1 MKKKKYLIFN
11 FKSAVL
17 PKEKRKKI
25 FQIFNN
31 AKQNLFSKYYFI
43 LAPSAYY
50 FLEFS
55 KEINQKIL
63 FASQNIFWA
72 NKKLVTGETS
82 PLMIK
87 DLKINYT
94 ILGHSERK
102 EFLKENEEMINL
114 KVKSCFQAKI
124 VPIICLGEKEK
135 NTDFQIKKILFSQLN
150 KIFEGIILK
159 DQPFLLAYEPVWA
172 IGSGLTPELNE
183 LKKRIEAI
191 RFWLGTRFNEEIS
204 LKIPILYGGSINEKN
219 VESFLEEENIDG
231 LLVGGVSHQPKRLE
245 RFIKKISSF

>member
-17 PKEKRKKI
+17 TKEKRKKI
-25 FQIFNN
+25 YQIFNN

-63 FASQNIFWA
+63 FASQNIFWV
-72 NKKLVTGETS
+72 NKKLVTGETP

-102 EFLKENEEMINL
+102 EFLKENEKMINL
-114 KVKSCFQAKI
+114 KLKSCFQSKI
-124 VPIICLGEKEK
+124 IPIICLGEKEK
-135 NTDFQIKKILFSQLN
+135 STDFQIKKVLFSQLN
-150 KIFEGIILK
+150 QIFEGIILR
-159 DQPFLLAYEPVWA
+159 DQAFLLAYEPVWA
-172 IGSGLTPELNE
+172 IGSGLTPTIDELQ
-183 LKKRIEAI
+183 KRIEII
-191 RFWLGTRFNEEIS
+191 RFWLGTRFNEKVTS
-204 LKIPILYGGSINEKN
+204 NTPILYGGSITEKN
-219 VESFLEEENIDG
+219 AENFLKEKNIDG
-231 LLVGGVSHQPKRLE
+231 LLMGGLSSQPNRLE
-245 RFIKKISSF
+245 KLIKKIDAL